1 MAPTRKLTGLPVGTK
16 WEGIHGDTYEVT
28 GFYTVTGKNYY
39 HIKLN
44 GNHIQEG
51 DGSRSTRLIPE
62 EEVKRMRED
71 RKK

>member
-1 MAPTRKLTGLPVGTK
+1 MAPAKRKLTGLPVGTK

-28 GFYTVTGKNYY
+28 GFYTVTGKNFY

-44 GNHIQEG
+44 GKHLIEG
-51 DGSRSTRLIPE
+51 RNSIRLIPE